1 MAVRL
6 GELLLREKRVTPTQL
21 QEALNHQRSNGGR
34 LGSSLVK
41 LGILTDDDITSL
53 LSRQYGVPSIKLAEF
68 DPDPAVVRLIP
79 VETASKYN
87 VLPVGRSGTTLT
99 LAMTDPTNVFAMDDI
114 KFITG
119 LHIEPVVASDTA
131 IRDAIAKYYSG
142 PSGKNGH
149 GGGLNGAKTSDLM
162 NKALEDLGTSVDEDA
177 VEVVADSEEIDAAS
191 LEKQGGEAP
200 VIRLVNAL
208 MLSAIQKG
216 ASDIHIEPYEKEM
229 RIRFRIDG
237 VLTPVMSP
245 PLKFRDPITSRI
257 KIMARLDIAEKRLPQ
272 DGRIKA
278 RFNDRGKLRELDF
291 RVSCLPTLFGEKVVM
306 RLLDPEGLRLDMTK
320 LGFDPDALQKFDHAI
335 RKPWGMVLVTGP
347 TGSGKT
353 NTLYSS
359 LAQINQPGVNIM
371 TAEDPVEFNLPG
383 INQVQVREQIGLNFA
398 AALRSFLR
406 QDPNIVLIGE
416 IRDGETAAIGVK
428 AALTGHLVL
437 STLHTNDAP
446 SSVNRL
452 VNMGV
457 EAFLVGNSLNLICAQ
472 RLVRRVCEGC
482 KEQISVPRQR
492 ILDAHYVGPLEGDT
506 VKIARGK
513 GCDRCSGSGYKGRVG
528 VFEVMEMTDTL
539 RELVIDNAPA
549 FEIKKKAIA
558 EGMLPLR
565 QSGLRKVLEGFTT
578 LEEVVRE
585 TM

>member
-87 VLPVGRSGTTLT
+87 VLPVGRTGTTLT

-131 IRDAIAKYYSG
+131 IRDAIAKYYTG
-142 PSGKNGH
+142 TGGGKNGH
-149 GGGLNGAKTSDLM
+149 GGGINGAKSADLM

-208 MLSAIQKG
+208 LLSAIQKG
-216 ASDIHIEPYEKEM
+216 ASDIHIEPYEKEL

-237 VLTPVMSP
+237 SLQAVMAP
-245 PLKFRDPITSRI
+245 PLQFRDPITSRI
-257 KIMARLDIAEKRLPQ
+257 KIRARLDIAERRLPQ

-278 RFNDRGKLRELDF
+278 RFNDRNQLREIDF

-306 RLLDPEGLRLDMTK
+306 RLLDPEQLRLDMTR
-320 LGFDPDALQKFDHAI
+320 LGFDPDDLKRFDRNI

-347 TGSGKT
+347 TG
-353 NTLYSS
+353 
-359 LAQINQPGVNIM
+359 
-371 TAEDPVEFNLPG
+371 
-383 INQVQVREQIGLNFA
+383 
-398 AALRSFLR
+398 
-406 QDPNIVLIGE
+406 
-416 IRDGETAAIGVK
+416 
-428 AALTGHLVL
+428 
-437 STLHTNDAP
+437 
-446 SSVNRL
+446 
-452 VNMGV
+452 
-457 EAFLVGNSLNLICAQ
+457 
-472 RLVRRVCEGC
+472 
-482 KEQISVPRQR
+482 
-492 ILDAHYVGPLEGDT
+492 
-506 VKIARGK
+506 
-513 GCDRCSGSGYKGRVG
+513 
-528 VFEVMEMTDTL
+528 
-539 RELVIDNAPA
+539 
-549 FEIKKKAIA
+549 
-558 EGMLPLR
+558 
-565 QSGLRKVLEGFTT
+565 
-578 LEEVVRE
+578 
-585 TM
+585 